1 MNKRQLK
8 EFVSRVP
15 NRTDKKTEALDKI
28 KTEALVVNKI
38 LGKCLTVSFAGWLF
52 SKFIFQIF
60 NEALFET
67 ELSLMSR

>member
-1 MNKRQLK
+1 VNKRQLK

-38 LGKCLTVSFAGWLF
+38 LGKCHTVSFAGYFQNLF
-52 SKFIFQIF
+52 FQIF
-60 NEALFET
+60 NEALNYSK
-67 ELSLMSR
+67 LSLV